1 MTLQE
6 IIAEA
11 RKLSIEERQQL
22 MRVLMDLP
30 EPEVSEV
37 TQQYSI
43 LDLAGL
49 GAEIWQDIDAQAYID
64 TLRDEWDD

>member
-11 RKLSIEERQQL
+11 QKLSLEEREQL
-22 MRVLMDLP
+22 MDAIRNLP
-30 EPEVSEV
+30 DTKEEA
-37 TQQYSI
+37 TIQYSL

-49 GAEIWQDIDAQAYID
+49 GAEIWKDVDAQAYID
-64 TLRDEWDD
+64 QLRDEWDS